1 MHVVC
6 GYFYFPT
13 HNSFIMDQ
21 FLGQIQLFGFNF
33 APRGWAFC
41 RGQLLPINQNQAL
54 FSLLGTMYGGD
65 GRTTFALPDLQGRAI
80 VGFDQG
86 PGLSDFRQG
95 ERGGTETVTLL
106 VANMPAHNH
115 QLTATD
121 SDANSDEAS
130 NGARLATAGV
140 GIYASGASASV
151 TLAADSTTST
161 GGGQPFNNRSPYLGA
176 NYCIALQGIFPS
188 RN

>member
-1 MHVVC
+1 
-6 GYFYFPT
+6 
-13 HNSFIMDQ
+13 MDPY
-21 FLGQIQLFGFNF
+21 LGQIQAFGFNF

-80 VGFDQG
+80 VGFGQG
-86 PGLSDFRQG
+86 PGLSALNQG
-95 ERGGTETVTLL
+95 AKGGTETVTLQ
-106 VANMPAHNH
+106 VANLPAHNH
-115 QLTATD
+115 QITATD

-130 NGARLATAGV
+130 NGARLGTTGV
-140 GIYASGASASV
+140 SIYASGGSASV
-151 TLAADSTTST
+151 TLAPDSTTPT
-161 GGGQPFNNRSPYLGA
+161 GGSQPFQNRSPFLGT
-176 NYCIALQGIFPS
+176 NYCIAVTGIFPS